1 MNIDHVNR
9 AHSAK
14 SHKSDL
20 LSKGILQ
27 TTASLHHTHDAL
39 SELTLPSLEAG
50 LYFSLTLFNLLI
62 NSDVSFI
69 KITKRLREN
78 KKKYDELSAL
88 VKPVDVVVDKVAKF
102 AVDHAGDPKFADPIT
117 SLRKTTLSFETYFPY
132 KIPALASI
140 QVPVFN
146 GDYQIKMTWLVGIMA
161 GISTEHGGTVADQA
175 VQIFGNWH
183 NFQTS
188 KWHPPGYP
196 RNQAKYKRFTI
207 DDFGDSKLIQA
218 KNTCG
223 DFYSN
228 PFLPLNVDARHL
240 VNYDK
245 IKQLKTL
252 LSSQNRLPSGF
263 ENHMKCYEKEL
274 FKEGK
279 SFAEIESQFTTIKQE
294 TSSYPGKRAFEP
306 SIYVMKNI
314 VTTKDVYD
322 YNVRDYPV
330 DYISATPENYLIIDD
345 ELQKI
350 IDLVKHLQPSST
362 LTLAQLRDV
371 STALKLSELRSIVND
386 GNRKMLALNA
396 LNQKDLTIINEQTN
410 NMQVLS
416 EFFSRVI
423 SSVNAMAGYFGARS

>member
-9 AHSAK
+9 AYSAK

-78 KKKYDELSAL
+78 KKKYDELSVL
-88 VKPVDVVVDKVAKF
+88 VKPVDA
-102 AVDHAGDPKFADPIT
+102 AVERMTQAAIDHAGDPKFADPT
-117 SLRKTTLSFETYFPY
+117 
-132 KIPALASI
+132 
-140 QVPVFN
+140 
-146 GDYQIKMTWLVGIMA
+146 
-161 GISTEHGGTVADQA
+161 
-175 VQIFGNWH
+175 
-183 NFQTS
+183 
-188 KWHPPGYP
+188 
-196 RNQAKYKRFTI
+196 
-207 DDFGDSKLIQA
+207 
-218 KNTCG
+218 
-223 DFYSN
+223 
-228 PFLPLNVDARHL
+228 
-240 VNYDK
+240 
-245 IKQLKTL
+245 
-252 LSSQNRLPSGF
+252 
-263 ENHMKCYEKEL
+263 
-274 FKEGK
+274 
-279 SFAEIESQFTTIKQE
+279 
-294 TSSYPGKRAFEP
+294 TSSLGL
-306 SIYVMKNI
+306 
-314 VTTKDVYD
+314 T
-322 YNVRDYPV
+322 
-330 DYISATPENYLIIDD
+330 DD
-345 ELQKI
+345 KLQKI

-362 LTLAQLRDV
+362 LTLAQLKDV
-371 STALKLSELRSIVND
+371 STALKLSELRAIVND